1 MKLGIIGTN
10 WITKQFVEAAE
21 MTGEFT
27 LTSVYS
33 RKLVTA
39 QKFGADF
46 KNVTEYFD
54 NLSEFFEQGTF
65 EVVYIASP
73 NNLHFEQTLQALKAK
88 KHVIVEKPCALTQQN
103 SKSYR
108 NTYIIIQSFIALRR
122 LDIFTSRIFKVSS
135 KQLKNC
141 L

>member
-21 MTGEFT
+21 ATGEFT

-33 RKLVTA
+33 RKVATA

-54 NLSEFFEQGTF
+54 NLNEFFEQGTF

-73 NNLHFEQTLQALKAK
+73 NSLHFEQTLQALKAK
-88 KHVIVEKPCALTQQN
+88 KHVIQQN

-108 NTYIIIQSFIALRR
+108 NICIIIQNFIALKQ
-122 LDIFTSRIFKVSS
+122 LDIFTSQIFKVSNKQS
-135 KQLKNC
+135 KSYL
-141 L
+141 

>member
-21 MTGEFT
+21 ATGEFT

-33 RKLVTA
+33 RKVATA

-54 NLSEFFEQGTF
+54 NLNEFFEQGTF

-73 NNLHFEQTLQALKAK
+73 NSLHFEQTLQALKAK
-88 KHVIVEKPCALTQQN
+88 KHVIVEKPMCSNPAEL
-103 SKSYR
+103 
-108 NTYIIIQSFIALRR
+108 
-122 LDIFTSRIFKVSS
+122 KVLQ
-135 KQLKNC
+135 KYLHHHQIGRAHV
-141 L
+141 

>member
-21 MTGEFT
+21 ATGEFT

-33 RKLVTA
+33 RKVATA

-54 NLSEFFEQGTF
+54 N
-65 EVVYIASP
+65 
-73 NNLHFEQTLQALKAK
+73 
-88 KHVIVEKPCALTQQN
+88 
-103 SKSYR
+103 R
-108 NTYIIIQSFIALRR
+108 
-122 LDIFTSRIFKVSS
+122 
-135 KQLKNC
+135 
-141 L
+141 